1 MEFPVRQSDRTT
13 LAEAG
18 SCSLSTQA
26 SERANSPTSA
36 AAPHAFA
43 APHAVA
49 ALTEARAVLVE
60 LEANRR
66 LIEDKLAQDRRL
78 DPIRQVRGT
87 SSLEAAIAVT
97 AELIKSLEEADELAR
112 QAERV

>member
-1 MEFPVRQSDRTT
+1 MEFPVRQSDRTN
-13 LAEAG
+13 LADAG
-18 SCSLSTQA
+18 SLSL
-26 SERANSPTSA
+26 
-36 AAPHAFA
+36 
-43 APHAVA
+43 A

-66 LIEDKLAQDRRL
+66 VIEDKLAQDRRL

-97 AELIKSLEEADELAR
+97 ADLIKMLEETAELAA

>member
-1 MEFPVRQSDRTT
+1 MG
-13 LAEAG
+13 LNA
-18 SCSLSTQA
+18 L
-26 SERANSPTSA
+26 
-36 AAPHAFA
+36 
-43 APHAVA
+43 A

-66 LIEDKLAQDRRL
+66 VIEDKLAQDRRL

-97 AELIKSLEEADELAR
+97 ADLIKTLEETAELAA

>member
-1 MEFPVRQSDRTT
+1 MEFPVRQSDRTN

-18 SCSLSTQA
+18 SPSLATAPSK
-26 SERANSPTSA
+26 RAHAPTA
-36 AAPHAFA
+36 TMGLNAL
-43 APHAVA
+43 A

-66 LIEDKLAQDRRL
+66 VIEDKLAQDRRL

-97 AELIKSLEEADELAR
+97 ADLIKTLEETAELAA

>member
-1 MEFPVRQSDRTT
+1 MEFPVRQSDRTN
-13 LAEAG
+13 LADAG
-18 SCSLSTQA
+18 SLSLATAPSK
-26 SERANSPTSA
+26 RAPAPTA
-36 AAPHAFA
+36 TMGLNAL
-43 APHAVA
+43 A

-66 LIEDKLAQDRRL
+66 VIEDKLAQDRRL

-97 AELIKSLEEADELAR
+97 ADLIKMLEETAELAA